1 MTFYYWHACPI
12 FFLFSLSL
20 ISIIFFVSEKY
31 PTKYFLRKENN
42 ELMDGTSTNTSD
54 ATVQLTDC
62 GLKAQAHCTV
72 SQSTHVANHLVRG
85 CEEHACMCTPHH
97 KSSRKMKRGSLMF
110 VAAPSGR
117 RSVMGELCNYKPINT
132 THIHAHT
139 HAHTQTH
146 TITIDLI
153 VISETGTQL
162 ENCWFHWP
170 ECE

>member
-1 MTFYYWHACPI
+1 
-12 FFLFSLSL
+12 
-20 ISIIFFVSEKY
+20 
-31 PTKYFLRKENN
+31 
-42 ELMDGTSTNTSD
+42 MDGTSTNTSD

-139 HAHTQTH
+139 HAHTHTH
-146 TITIDLI
+146 TNSWTHANASTHRHTHTHPHTTMHTQQNLNWRRDRKSVSFYLI
-153 VISETGTQL
+153 KFSMDCSFILISEETK
-162 ENCWFHWP
+162 HK
-170 ECE
+170 